1 MRLLALT
8 LVAGCSFSSEVPEE
22 EASEV
27 DGGVMPAA
35 NTRCQADGLALCIDF
50 EDMPAPKDGIAPEAT
65 ISAADITQRT
75 RDVEEFSAEWKS
87 TSQLHI
93 SETSKLDIGQNL
105 TIEMW
110 TKPTAIPPD
119 SGDEQAGLFDA
130 HLQYQMNF
138 ERDRQIE
145 CVIQNTL
152 GTDDVESEGP
162 AIALNAWHHVACTYD
177 GAMLKV
183 YVDGKLKGCQPA
195 TRTISVVGT
204 LGAAI
209 GANMLVGPVYK
220 NPFVGELD
228 NVHVYARTLPAAEI
242 CTLWGNGA
250 CDDKCP
256 PAGQNQGGG
265 PGPG

>member
-8 LVAGCSFSSEVPEE
+8 LVAGCSFSSEVPGE
-22 EASEV
+22 EATEV

-35 NTRCQADGLALCIDF
+35 NTRCQADELALCVDF
-50 EDMPAPKDGIAPEAT
+50 EDMPAPKDGIAPEAA

-75 RDVEEFSAEWKS
+75 RNVEEFSAEWKP

-93 SETSKLDIGQNL
+93 AETSKLDIGRNL

-119 SGDEQAGLFDA
+119 TGDEQFGLFDA

-138 ERDRQIE
+138 QRDRKIE

-152 GTDDVESEGP
+152 GTDNIDSEGP
-162 AIALNAWHHVACTYD
+162 MALDVWHHVVCTYD

-183 YVDGKLKGCQPA
+183 YVDGKLKGCQAA
-195 TRTISVVGT
+195 TRTISILGS

-228 NVHVYARTLPAAEI
+228 NVHVYGRTLPAAEI

-256 PAGQNQGGG
+256 PGGKQGQGRA
-265 PGPG
+265 PGP